1 MDLSPELATFIGVA
15 IATIISTLIARRG
28 KKEARIEAE
37 QSHQSFMEKYAEE
50 ARQREIKQRGEDAE
64 RIASREKR
72 IEKLETDMDE
82 LSQQRE
88 ADAAKIAA
96 LEAQNVTDR
105 DAAQRRMG
113 ELEAELAILRQRVED
128 LDAENARLK
137 NERDAGKERERQL
150 QAKVEKQE
158 HEIAEL
164 NRRIAILEAE
174 KGTLE
179 RLFDKLELV
188 KVQVRADE
196 PAPALSAPVE
206 PPAEEKKDTP

>member
-1 MDLSPELATFIGVA
+1 MDPIAIGTIIGAA
-15 IATIISTLIARRG
+15 ISAFISTLIARRG
-28 KKEARIEAE
+28 KKEAKQEAE
-37 QSHQSFMEKYAEE
+37 QSQQSFMEKYAEE
-50 ARQREIKQRGEDAE
+50 ARQREIRQREEDAE
-64 RIASREKR
+64 RITSREKR

-105 DAAQRRMG
+105 DAAQKRMG
-113 ELEAELAILRQRVED
+113 ELEAELAQLRRRVED
-128 LDAENARLK
+128 LDKENERLK
-137 NERDAGKERERQL
+137 KERDAGQERERQL

-174 KGTLE
+174 KGVLE
-179 RLFDKLELV
+179 RLFDKLDVV
-188 KVQVRADE
+188 KVQVKTDE
-196 PAPALSAPVE
+196 AANPPAPTES
-206 PPAEEKKDTP
+206 KDASE